1 MGILI
6 VVSGNYTDHHKTDD
20 V

>member
-1 MGILI
+1 VLI
-6 VVSGNYTDHHKTDD
+6 VVSGNRGTEAIYRIQ